1 MQSLESSSRF
11 KPRLNFLLDDIDLS
25 ELIYSL
31 PKFQKAW
38 YFISN
43 FKHKNTVYLKLNT
56 PKYCIPK
63 NPSRPWSGSALSFQ
77 MKGLERPACRENLAT
92 KNRSFTHAYILP
104 VSDFCQSEIKFG
116 VHWPRTKTGEEVTVE
131 CSLVDSNLTG
141 IIATC
146 INRPLSLYR
155 WRYTCWFLLFSCIVT
170 THFVGCIQS
179 HITSLHCTI
188 LLIFM

>member
-1 MQSLESSSRF
+1 
-11 KPRLNFLLDDIDLS
+11 
-25 ELIYSL
+25 
-31 PKFQKAW
+31 
-38 YFISN
+38 
-43 FKHKNTVYLKLNT
+43 
-56 PKYCIPK
+56 
-63 NPSRPWSGSALSFQ
+63 

-155 WRYTCWFLLFSCIVT
+155 WRYTWFF
-170 THFVGCIQS
+170 
-179 HITSLHCTI
+179 TSLLHCHHPFCRMYSKPYYFFTLYHSI
-188 LLIFM
+188 NFNAVIHIIIV

>member
-1 MQSLESSSRF
+1 
-11 KPRLNFLLDDIDLS
+11 
-25 ELIYSL
+25 
-31 PKFQKAW
+31 
-38 YFISN
+38 
-43 FKHKNTVYLKLNT
+43 
-56 PKYCIPK
+56 
-63 NPSRPWSGSALSFQ
+63 

-104 VSDFCQSEIKFG
+104 VSDFCQSEITFG

-179 HITSLHCTI
+179 HIASLHCTI
-188 LLIFM
+188 LESLM

>member
-1 MQSLESSSRF
+1 M
-11 KPRLNFLLDDIDLS
+11 NG
-25 ELIYSL
+25 
-31 PKFQKAW
+31 
-38 YFISN
+38 
-43 FKHKNTVYLKLNT
+43 V
-56 PKYCIPK
+56 
-63 NPSRPWSGSALSFQ
+63 
-77 MKGLERPACRENLAT
+77 ERPACRENLAT
-92 KNRSFTHAYILP
+92 KTRSFTHTYILP

-155 WRYTCWFLLFSCIVT
+155 WRYTWFFPSCIVT
-170 THFVGCIQS
+170 THFVGCIES

-188 LLIFM
+188 L

>member
-1 MQSLESSSRF
+1 
-11 KPRLNFLLDDIDLS
+11 
-25 ELIYSL
+25 
-31 PKFQKAW
+31 
-38 YFISN
+38 
-43 FKHKNTVYLKLNT
+43 
-56 PKYCIPK
+56 
-63 NPSRPWSGSALSFQ
+63 

-92 KNRSFTHAYILP
+92 KTRYFTHAYILP

-155 WRYTCWFLLFSCIVT
+155 WRYTWFF
-170 THFVGCIQS
+170 
-179 HITSLHCTI
+179 TSLLHCHHPFCRMYSKPYYFFTLYHSI
-188 LLIFM
+188 NFNAVIHIVIV